1 MLQLFDNE
9 EQPQPDPEQE
19 QPQVSINMR
28 RVLIVKELVGVLLWF
43 VISMNVSL
51 FSRDSDNKN
60 WAYLALFLTKGVNIS
75 SSVSK
80 GGREGVSQ
88 GISTSVATIAGAIA
102 GGL

>member
-19 QPQVSINMR
+19 QPLLSINMR

-60 WAYLALFLTKGVNIS
+60 WTYLALFLTKGVNIS
-75 SSVSK
+75 LAIAL
-80 GGREGVSQ
+80 GGKEGISQ
-88 GISTSVATIAGAIA
+88 GISTSVATIAGTIA